1 MLTQDDYKLYTGSAV
16 NFTEEQWEKL
26 VNMAASRLAGFLCR
40 NSLGVETTESFTAQ
54 EYDNL
59 GLTAQEYDD
68 KELTAEEYDNGGLAL
83 SMAGG
88 EARLPEDLE
97 FLLANFLNIMLNNR
111 GDSQQVSSKKVR
123 NFTITY
129 ATSAKSAY
137 GKLRRLYG
145 DIIEKYSK
153 CNGGVC
159 VERGAKRC
167 CYGCI

>member
-1 MLTQDDYKLYTGSAV
+1 MLTQDDYKLYTGSTV

-26 VNMAASRLAGFLCR
+26 VDIAASRLASFLCR
-40 NSLGVETTESFTAQ
+40 DSLGVETGKPLTAQ

-59 GLTAQEYDD
+59 GLTAQEYDE
-68 KELTAEEYDNGGLAL
+68 KGLTAEEYDNGGLAIL
-83 SMAGG
+83 MGG
-88 EARLPEDLE
+88 EDIRLPDDLAM
-97 FLLANFLNIMLNNR
+97 LLANFISIMLNNR

-129 ATSAKSAY
+129 ATTARSAY
-137 GKLRRLYG
+137 SKLRRLYG
-145 DIIEKYSK
+145 DIIEKYSN

-159 VERGAKRC
+159 VERSAKRC